1 VSVEDSK
8 GSEEGPPVLV
18 SDIVRRNAQFFADHD
33 AVVVPGGVR
42 HTWRELDTRTNRFAN
57 ALLDLGL
64 TTGDRLAIYAPNCAE
79 YIEFFFACAKSGVI
93 GAATNIRLA
102 PYETRSYL
110 GYVQPTALLVHAD
123 LVDVVNEWLAD
134 VPSIKHV
141 IGFGGKHSADH
152 DLEALHA
159 EAHESAPTVTLSED
173 DTYMLGA
180 TSGTTGVPKGAILT
194 HRNAVSAM
202 TTFAIELNVPERGTN
217 LQNIPYFFNPG
228 GPAGLHP
235 VLLKGGRT
243 VIPPAFDPAEFPK
256 LVQEYEVTHTIIV
269 PTMVQMVVSHPDIE
283 NYDLSSL
290 RGIVSGGSPFPAP
303 VLKRAREV
311 MGDVFNPIYGMAE
324 SYSCGTILRAQN
336 LFTEGTE
343 QQLRQLSSIG
353 KPNTLVNLRVVDSEG
368 NDVPHDGSTA
378 GEIWLNGP
386 TISPGYYNMPDET
399 AISREGD
406 WFKTGD
412 VAVIDA
418 EGFITI
424 VDRLKDM
431 IITGGIN
438 VFSLEVERVL
448 EQHPAVAQVA
458 VIGLPHPQWG
468 EAIHAV
474 VRPVAGSAVTEQ
486 ELVEFAA
493 ARLSSFK
500 KPRSVAL
507 VDALPISGTGKVL
520 KKELRRQYL
529 QPNE

>member
-1 VSVEDSK
+1 
-8 GSEEGPPVLV
+8 VLV
-18 SDIVRRNAQFFADHD
+18 SDIVRRNALFFADHD
-33 AVVVPGGVR
+33 AVVVPGGVTR
-42 HTWRELDTRTNRFAN
+42 SWRDLDARTNRFAN
-57 ALLDLGL
+57 ALLALGL
-64 TTGDRLAIYAPNCAE
+64 GTGDRLAMYAPNCAE

-102 PYETRSYL
+102 GYETGSYL
-110 GYVQPTALLVHAD
+110 GYVQPTTLLVHAD
-123 LVDVVNEWLAD
+123 LVDAANQWLAD

-141 IGFGGKHSADH
+141 IGFGGDH
-152 DLEALHA
+152 GLELDLEALLA
-159 EAHESAPTVTLSED
+159 QAGESDPGVELSDD

-180 TSGTTGVPKGAILT
+180 TSGTTGVPKSAILT
-194 HRNAVSAM
+194 HRNAISAM
-202 TTFAIELNVPERGTN
+202 MTFAVELDVRERDTN

-228 GPAGLHP
+228 GPSGLHP

-243 VIPPAFDPAEFPK
+243 VIPPAFDPVEFPK
-256 LVQEYEVTHTIIV
+256 LVQEYGVTHTIIV
-269 PTMVQMVVSHPDIE
+269 PTMVQMVVSRPE
-283 NYDLSSL
+283 VEQYDLSSL

-303 VLKRAREV
+303 MLKRAREV

-343 QQLRQLSSIG
+343 QQVRQLSSIG
-353 KPNTLVNLRVVDSEG
+353 KPETLVNLRVVDSDG
-368 NDVPHDGSTA
+368 KDVPHDGSTA
-378 GEIWLNGP
+378 GEIWLSGP
-386 TISPGYYNMPDET
+386 TMSPGYFNMPDET
-399 AISREGD
+399 AQSREGA

-438 VFSLEVERVL
+438 VFSVEVERVL
-448 EQHPAVAQVA
+448 EQHPDVAQVA
-458 VIGLPHPQWG
+458 VIGLPHQQWG

-474 VRPVAGSAVTEQ
+474 VCLREGGTATEQ
-486 ELVEFAA
+486 ELLDFAA
-493 ARLSSFK
+493 TRLTSFK
-500 KPRSVAL
+500 KPRSIAL
-507 VDALPISGTGKVL
+507 VDALPISATGKVL
-520 KKELRRQYL
+520 KKDLRRQYL